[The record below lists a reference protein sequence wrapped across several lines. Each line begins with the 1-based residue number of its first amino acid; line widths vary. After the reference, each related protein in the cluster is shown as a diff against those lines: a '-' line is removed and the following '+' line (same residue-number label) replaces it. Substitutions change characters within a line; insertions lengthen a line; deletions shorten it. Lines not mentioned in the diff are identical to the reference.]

1 MDHGTRVRVG
11 GDAVGQLVVG
21 DHLVTVFTEQ
31 SVVAVIAPADRPKPV
46 RRPVIT
52 LRPRRPATLFGRDR
66 ELAALRETGRLV
78 QVFGPPGVGKST
90 LIRYV
95 AGRLRP
101 GAVFLSAAGRSVD
114 DLLQDVFEATYD
126 VAGYRPTPA
135 ELRRLMSGV
144 ELRLLIDDLDV
155 SADERAE
162 LLDGLPDAS
171 VIFTSVRRSL
181 WGNGDAVELRGLD
194 RGAALELLASMLNRQ
209 LAEDERGVATELWHA
224 TDGSPLQLLRAAGR
238 GRLSRAGELAA
249 LLPRTLA
256 ALDPE
261 VHEVVAVLD
270 VAGSPVSAAL
280 LPWLVAAPGTLSSSV
295 HELTVRGLVIV
306 SERGYQL
313 APGVGTQPPTV
324 PRLEWL
330 ATRLREGAVQL
341 PPLQLAYHARLVT
354 GVIEAA
360 TRLGRPDIGARLAKA
375 VAPVVACS
383 GRLGAWGRILTVGR
397 DAAQRAGDRATLA
410 YLSHEAGVRALV
422 TGDLMAAATAV
433 NTAIALWHEL
443 GHPARATVAQ
453 QVRSFIGGVGGGA
466 SMGHA
471 S

>member
-11 GDAVGQLVVG
+11 GEAVGHLVVG
-21 DHLVTVFTEQ
+21 NHHITVFTEQ

-52 LRPRRPATLFGRDR
+52 LRPRRPANPFGRDR

-95 AGRLRP
+95 AGRLTP
-101 GAVFLSAAGRSVD
+101 GSVFLSAAGRSVG
-114 DLLQDVFEATYD
+114 DLLQDAFEATYD
-126 VAGYRPTPA
+126 IAGYRPTPV

-144 ELRLLIDDLDV
+144 DIRLLVDDLDV
-155 SADERAE
+155 SAEERAE
-162 LLDGLPDAS
+162 LLEGLPDAS
-171 VIFTSVRRSL
+171 VIFTSVRQSV
-181 WGNGDAVELRGLD
+181 WGDGEAIELRGLE
-194 RGAALELLASMLNRQ
+194 REPALELLASTLNRP
-209 LAEDERGVATELWHA
+209 LSEDERGVATELWRA
-224 TDGSPLQLLRAAGR
+224 TEGSPLQLLRAAGR
-238 GRLSRAGELAA
+238 GRLPDAAELVA

-256 ALDPE
+256 ALAPE

-270 VAGSPVSAAL
+270 IAASPVSAAL
-280 LPWLVAAPGTLSSSV
+280 LPWLVAAPGTLSASV
-295 HELTVRGLVIV
+295 HELAVRGLVIV

-313 APGVGTQPPTV
+313 APGVGTEAPTV

-341 PPLQLAYHARLVT
+341 PPLQLAYHAPLVI
-354 GVIEAA
+354 GIIEAV

-383 GRLGAWGRILTVGR
+383 GRLGAWARILSRGR
-397 DAAQRAGDRATLA
+397 EAAQRAGDRATLA
-410 YLSHEAGVRALV
+410 YLSHEDGVRALV
-422 TGDLMAAATAV
+422 TGDRPAAAAAI
-433 NTAIALWHEL
+433 NTAITLWHDL
-443 GHPARATVAQ
+443 GHPARATIAQ
-453 QVRSFIGGVGGGA
+453 QLRSIIGGVGGA